1 MRALMSEEFYQS
13 DLTDKQWETIEP
25 MLPQVPRIGRPRLY
39 STRRIIAAIL
49 YLIKSG
55 CQWRMIPKDMPHWQ
69 SCYRY
74 FATLK
79 KDGTWLRIHEL
90 LRGRIRLQEGRKRAP
105 TAAIIDSQSVKS
117 ASHSGVRGYD
127 AGKRIN
133 GRKRH
138 ILVDTLG
145 LILLSKVHEAS
156 IQDRDGARL
165 LLKGLEKAFG
175 WISLI
180 WADGGYAGALV
191 GRVRGIDR
199 HRKIKLEIVKRS
211 DHAEGFEVLPWRWV
225 VERTFGW
232 LVQQRRLAR
241 DYETTISS
249 AEAMINI
256 AMIRLMLGRIA
267 EK

>member
-1 MRALMSEEFYQS
+1 MSEEFYQS
-13 DLTDKQWETIEP
+13 DLTDKQWETIEA
-25 MLPQVPRIGRPRLY
+25 MLPPVHPMGRPRLY
-39 STRRIIAAIL
+39 SNRRIIAAIL
-49 YLIKSG
+49 YLIKTG

-74 FATLK
+74 FSMLK
-79 KDGTWLRIHEL
+79 KDGTWLRIHEW
-90 LRGRIRLQEGRKRAP
+90 LRNKIRLQEGRKSAP

-117 ASHSGVRGYD
+117 ASHCGVRGYD

-145 LILLSKVHEAS
+145 LVLLSKVHEAS

-165 LLKGLEKAFG
+165 LLQGLEKAFG

-180 WADGGYAGALV
+180 WADGGYAGTLV
-191 GRVRGIDR
+191 GWVRAITR
-199 HRKIKLEIVKRS
+199 YRKIKLEIVKRS
-211 DHAEGFEVLPWRWV
+211 DDAKGFEVLPWRWV

-232 LVQQRRLAR
+232 LVQNRRLAR

-249 AEAMINI
+249 AEAMIHI
-256 AMIRLMLGRIA
+256 AMIKLMLGRIDS
-267 EK
+267 K